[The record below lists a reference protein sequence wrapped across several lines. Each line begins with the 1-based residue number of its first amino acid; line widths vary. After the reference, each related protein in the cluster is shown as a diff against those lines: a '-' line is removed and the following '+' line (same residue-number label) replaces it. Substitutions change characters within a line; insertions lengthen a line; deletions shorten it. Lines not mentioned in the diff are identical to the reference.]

1 MLLDGIQEEEFTAVK
16 MKNKT
21 ILFALVLVCLAGVVS
36 AIDEGQILTQA
47 QIDNMNFDTANLQCR
62 FDGLQTR
69 LLDGRFEFD
78 FSCLSLEISGARYKV
93 IRQNIAEY
101 FTIREYLD
109 CRKTG
114 TRIECILSVRDAV
127 LYFFRSDRL
136 SLRTWLKEFQ
146 TKSPDISEGD
156 LEWGDLN

>member
-1 MLLDGIQEEEFTAVK
+1 MRTKL
-16 MKNKT
+16 
-21 ILFALVLVCLAGVVS
+21 ILFALALVCLVGTVS

-47 QIDNMNFDTANLQCR
+47 QIDNIDFDTVNLQCR

-69 LLDGRFEFD
+69 LLDGMFEFD
-78 FSCLSLEISGARYKV
+78 FSCLSLERNGTRYKV
-93 IRQNIAEY
+93 IRQNVTEY

-114 TRIECILSVRDAV
+114 TRIECIVSVRDTV
-127 LYFFRSDRL
+127 LYFFRSDKL

-146 TKSPDISEGD
+146 TKSPDISGGD
-156 LEWGDLN
+156 LDWGDLN